1 MSVDTPIRSEM
12 PQKNLRYAVAGIFL
26 MCTYFL
32 GVATLSSGSMKVENS
47 LASQLICQDNSWSNL
62 PVALNN
68 PDQECPTVAEAII
81 DIQAIEAGKQG
92 LLYGNVRVWPSGE
105 LGAAAVNTGIAQR
118 SLSISFE
125 NLGETAWYIEGK
137 RLIGGRAITI
147 PLKSRAQIND
157 YPFDKYSGDW
167 QARISPSGEYSPF
180 LSTITVGERDIYGW
194 QIEINPLKF
203 TEDQNFQKVVN
214 QNGSVGL
221 SWNISRSGIFKI
233 SVALLVLTMIIGACA
248 AIVLS
253 TSILRGRR
261 PPTITAL
268 SWLATSLFALV
279 EIRSRFP
286 GRPPMGIK
294 LDTIF
299 TYPIIAILLF
309 LIVLHTYLWVKRD
322 DWNMK
327 NVYSNQE

>member
-1 MSVDTPIRSEM
+1 MSLDAPIRSEI
-12 PQKNLRYAVAGIFL
+12 PKKNLRYAVAGIFL

-32 GVATLSSGSMKVENS
+32 GVATLSSGSMKVEES
-47 LASQLICQDNSWSNL
+47 LASQLSCADDSWSNL

-68 PDQECPTVAEAII
+68 PDQDCPTVAEAII

-118 SLSISFE
+118 SLSVSLE
-125 NLGETAWYIEGK
+125 NLGETDWYIEGK

-147 PLKSRAQIND
+147 PLKSRSQIND

-194 QIEINPLKF
+194 QIEIDPLKF

-214 QNGSVGL
+214 QNGSVGF
-221 SWNISRSGIFKI
+221 SWNVSRSGIFKI
-233 SVALLVLTMIIGACA
+233 SVALLVLTMIIGAFA

-253 TSILRGRR
+253 TSILRERR
-261 PPTITAL
+261 PPTLTAL

>member
-1 MSVDTPIRSEM
+1 M
-12 PQKNLRYAVAGIFL
+12 
-26 MCTYFL
+26 
-32 GVATLSSGSMKVENS
+32 
-47 LASQLICQDNSWSNL
+47 
-62 PVALNN
+62 
-68 PDQECPTVAEAII
+68 
-81 DIQAIEAGKQG
+81 
-92 LLYGNVRVWPSGE
+92 LYGNVRVWPSGE

-118 SLSISFE
+118 SLSVSLE
-125 NLGETAWYIEGK
+125 NLGETDWYIEGK

-194 QIEINPLKF
+194 QIEIDPLKF

-214 QNGSVGL
+214 QNGSVGF
-221 SWNISRSGIFKI
+221 SWNVSRSGIFKI
-233 SVALLVLTMIIGACA
+233 SVSLLVLTMIIGAFA

-253 TSILRGRR
+253 TSILRERR
-261 PPTITAL
+261 PPTLTAL

>member
-1 MSVDTPIRSEM
+1 MSLDAPIRSEI
-12 PQKNLRYAVAGIFL
+12 PKKNLRYAVAGIFL

-32 GVATLSSGSMKVENS
+32 GVATLSSGSMKVEES
-47 LASQLICQDNSWSNL
+47 LASQLSCADDSWSNL
-62 PVALNN
+62 PVALNT
-68 PDQECPTVAEAII
+68 PDQDCPTVAEAII

-118 SLSISFE
+118 SLSVSLE
-125 NLGETAWYIEGK
+125 NLGETDWYIEGK

-194 QIEINPLKF
+194 QIEIDPLKF

-214 QNGSVGL
+214 QNGSVGF
-221 SWNISRSGIFKI
+221 SWNVSRSGIFKI
-233 SVALLVLTMIIGACA
+233 SVALLVLTMIIGAFA

-253 TSILRGRR
+253 TSILRERR
-261 PPTITAL
+261 PPTLTAL
-268 SWLATSLFALV
+268 S
-279 EIRSRFP
+279 
-286 GRPPMGIK
+286 
-294 LDTIF
+294 
-299 TYPIIAILLF
+299 
-309 LIVLHTYLWVKRD
+309 
-322 DWNMK
+322 
-327 NVYSNQE
+327 

>member
-1 MSVDTPIRSEM
+1 MSLDTPIRNEI
-12 PQKNLRYAVAGIFL
+12 PKKNLRYAVAGIFL

-32 GVATLSSGSMKVENS
+32 GVATLSSGSMKVEES
-47 LASQLICQDNSWSNL
+47 LASQLSCADDSWSNL

-68 PDQECPTVAEAII
+68 PDQDCPTIAEAII

-118 SLSISFE
+118 SLSVSLE
-125 NLGETAWYIEGK
+125 NLGETDWYIEGK
-137 RLIGGRAITI
+137 RLIGGRAVTI

-194 QIEINPLKF
+194 QIEIDSLKF

-214 QNGSVGL
+214 QNGSVGF
-221 SWNISRSGIFKI
+221 SWNVSRSGIFKI
-233 SVALLVLTMIIGACA
+233 SVALLVLTMIIGAFA

-253 TSILRGRR
+253 TSILRERR
-261 PPTITAL
+261 PPTLTAL